1 LKPQK
6 VQKLEI
12 FEASVA
18 TEEVLKDPISEPS
31 DDKEKP
37 ANANYDAEIRELRAK
52 VNELIETVNLLIPK
66 QKRPR
71 R

>member
-1 LKPQK
+1 MKPQK
-6 VQKLEI
+6 VEKLEI